1 MAAAKSD
8 AAGSARKKARR
19 LRKVII
25 TCAPTGSIHTPSMS
39 PYLPVTPEDIA
50 QSAIEAA
57 KAGAAI
63 LHLHARDPRDGS
75 PSPSAEHF
83 MAFLPRI
90 KNATDAVINISTGG
104 SATMSL
110 DARLE
115 GAKAARPELCS
126 LNMGPLIFDFSA
138 AGKRVEKWK
147 YDWERPYVEGS
158 RARIMYNDNTYIER
172 IMREVGQ
179 AFGTRFEFECYD
191 IGHLYTLAHFVD
203 RKLVKPPF
211 LIQGVFGILGGIGA
225 DPRNL
230 AHMVTIADSLFGEDY
245 VFSAFAAGRHQLQF
259 CTQSALLGGN
269 CRVGLEDSLYIG
281 PGQLAQSNAD
291 QVRKIRSMLTDLG
304 LEIATPA
311 EARAMLALKGPDDVG
326 F

>member
-1 MAAAKSD
+1 MAASPPKK
-8 AAGSARKKARR
+8 RK

-39 PYLPVTPEDIA
+39 PYLPITPDEIA
-50 QSAIEAA
+50 HHAIEAA

-63 LHLHARDPRDGS
+63 LHLHARNPKDGS

-83 MAFLPRI
+83 MQFLPRI
-90 KNATDAVINISTGG
+90 KAATDAVVNISTGG

-138 AGKRVEKWK
+138 AGARVENWK
-147 YDWERPYVEGS
+147 HEWEKPYVEGS
-158 RARIMYNDNTYIER
+158 RGRIMYNDNAYIER
-172 IMREVGQ
+172 IMREVGE

-191 IGHLYTLAHFVD
+191 IGHLYTLAHFAD

-245 VFSAFAAGRHQLQF
+245 LFSAFAAGKHQLQF

-281 PGQLAQSNAD
+281 PGQLARSNAD
-291 QVRKIRSMLTDLG
+291 QVRKIRGMLIDLG
-304 LEIATPA
+304 FEIATPA
-311 EARAMLALKGPDDVG
+311 EARAMLSLKGPEDVG